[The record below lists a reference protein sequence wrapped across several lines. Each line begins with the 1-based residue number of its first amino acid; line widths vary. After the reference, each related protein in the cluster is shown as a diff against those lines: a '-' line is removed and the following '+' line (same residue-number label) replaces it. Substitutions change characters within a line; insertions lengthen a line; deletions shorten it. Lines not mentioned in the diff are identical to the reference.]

1 MKNQNHPN
9 VFGVVLAVAI
19 VAASLLA
26 GCGKLRSWY
35 EARKQPANVH
45 SVTLSWIASASSV
58 EGYNVYRSTPPGA
71 PTRLTVRLVPGTRYT
86 DTTVEPGRTYSYYVT
101 AVDFSAVESVP
112 SEKITTTVPG
122 SPAAQPQ
129 K

>member
-1 MKNQNHPN
+1 MKTQNHSN
-9 VFGVVLAVAI
+9 ILRAILALAI
-19 VAASLLA
+19 ASASLLA
-26 GCGKLRSWY
+26 GCGKLRNWY
-35 EARKQPANVH
+35 ESRKQPANPH
-45 SVTLSWIASASSV
+45 SVSLSWIASLSYV

-71 PTRLTVRLVPGTRYT
+71 ATRLTVRLVPGTRYT

-122 SPAAQPQ
+122 SPAALPRN
-129 K
+129 